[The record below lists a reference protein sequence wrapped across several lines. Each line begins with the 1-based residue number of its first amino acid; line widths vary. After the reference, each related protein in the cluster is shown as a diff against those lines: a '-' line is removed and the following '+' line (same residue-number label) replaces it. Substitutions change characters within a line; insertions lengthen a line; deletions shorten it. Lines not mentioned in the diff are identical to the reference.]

1 MKEYKKALREIECAK
16 DELKFAENAFN
27 YALPDYFEI
36 ANMELTIAQMRL
48 EVAIK
53 KAAKFKDTDSKSSK

>member
-1 MKEYKKALREIECAK
+1 MKEYKKALKEIKYAK
-16 DELKFAENAFN
+16 DELELAENAFN